1 MEIQSLKYE
10 NPKFQVEVDWDI
22 TQRCNYSCSYCASY
36 DNSQPFNFKTIEEYI
51 DCFKYLSD
59 YFGNKTIRLG
69 VLGGAP
75 TLFKQWVELAN
86 WLVDYNYIL
95 KIINPKFVS
104 LASFFRKLS

>member
-1 MEIQSLKYE
+1 MVIQSLKYE

-59 YFGNKTIRLG
+59 YFGNKTIRLRPS
-69 VLGGAP
+69 LSI
-75 TLFKQWVELAN
+75 TDEELKCFFE
-86 WLVDYNYIL
+86 IS
-95 KIINPKFVS
+95 KFD
-104 LASFFRKLS
+104 